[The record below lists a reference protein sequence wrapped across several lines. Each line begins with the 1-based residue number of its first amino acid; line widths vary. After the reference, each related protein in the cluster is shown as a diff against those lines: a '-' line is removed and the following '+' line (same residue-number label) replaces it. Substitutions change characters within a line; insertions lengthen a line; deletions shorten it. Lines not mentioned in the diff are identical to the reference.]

1 MQTQALEGYME
12 NGLFHT
18 AGQIIKLPE
27 KKKLFITI
35 PGDSNDYDDPNDL
48 QLRLAWLD
56 ELEAAIELSVG
67 EEFPFIAR
75 STEMRELVDL
85 TD

>member
-1 MQTQALEGYME
+1 MQEQALEGYME

-18 AGQIIKLPE
+18 AGKVIKLPE
-27 KKKLFITI
+27 KRKMFITI
-35 PGDSNDYDDPNDL
+35 PRDSSNDEAINDL
-48 QLRLAWLD
+48 NLRLAWLD
-56 ELEAAIELSVG
+56 ELEAAIEFSAD

-75 STEMRELVDL
+75 SVEMRELVDL